1 MRRYLFRRKIL
12 KKKYRKFF
20 TGLVGLILIILIIRR
35 LSKPGKLIVIDP
47 GHGGEDPG
55 SLGVGSSYEKD
66 INLQLAK
73 ALNRKLKLRG
83 YKVILT
89 RDRDEYVDN
98 NLRAEMANSKDADL
112 FISIHCNAM
121 ENNTSIEGL
130 QVLYYPNNSNNPRNE
145 EIAGIFMENLLE
157 TTGSNNKGTIPRE
170 DLIVLNQTKMPAV
183 LIETGFLTNELEAEL
198 LSNKKYQARL
208 TRALLIAV
216 DEVFS

>member
-1 MRRYLFRRKIL
+1 M